1 MRELLG
7 PPAGH
12 LGQAYDAVMRLR
24 VAAWGPVLG
33 AALLIAGCSS
43 TPTAAGDGALGN
55 TSTTYG
61 ASKPGLNPPTTSAPV
76 TVPPTTVPPTTVPPT
91 TVPPTTVPP
100 TVVPPTVVPATSGI
114 VVGPGPQSTYT
125 VESQPA
131 PGSCHYRFQGADPLP
146 DPSCTPGA
154 TNPDVTQATL
164 AATICRSG
172 YTSSIRPSSSIT
184 GAEKVGSAA
193 AYGYTG
199 SFHTGE
205 YDHLISLELGGDP
218 NDPRNL
224 WVEPNDRPDASS
236 TYNTKDR
243 LENRLND
250 LICSGQLSLVDAQ
263 QAIATNW
270 VAALARYGI

>member
-1 MRELLG
+1 
-7 PPAGH
+7 
-12 LGQAYDAVMRLR
+12 MRLR
-24 VAAWGPVLG
+24 VATLGSVFG
-33 AALLIAGCSS
+33 AAVLIAGCSS
-43 TPTAAGDGALGN
+43 APTAAGDSAV
-55 TSTTYG
+55 TSTSAEPGILKPHPG
-61 ASKPGLNPPTTSAPV
+61 APTTSPATSAPST
-76 TVPPTTVPPTTVPPT
+76 TVPPSTLPPTTVPPSTLPPT
-91 TVPPTTVPP
+91 TL
-100 TVVPPTVVPATSGI
+100 PAASGL
-114 VVGPGPQSTYT
+114 VVGPGPQLTYV
-125 VESQPA
+125 VETQPGA
-131 PGSCHYRFQGADPLP
+131 GPCHYRFQGADPLP

-154 TNPDVTQATL
+154 TNPEVTQATL
-164 AATICRSG
+164 STTICRSG